1 MSTRVFVF
9 VSVLLVSSAVCAQL
23 TPSERRGK
31 QIYLRGE
38 SPSGK
43 QITAMLGD
51 IDVPASTMS
60 CAGCH
65 GLRGEGKTEGGVTAG
80 NLTWSNLLK
89 PYGHTHPSGRKHGAF
104 DERLFTRSLIQGL
117 DPAGNKLAVAM
128 PRYEMSPE
136 DIADLTAYL
145 KRIET
150 DRDPGLTES
159 TITVGTILPKDGA
172 LAEIGTAMNDVLTAY
187 FANINEKGG
196 IYNRRIELQTIE
208 AGADAA
214 TTAANAR
221 TRIQNGE
228 LFAIVGGLSAGA
240 DKELAAITKEAE
252 IPFIGPATLLTKVS
266 AEDNRNLFYLLPG
279 ASHQARAL
287 VNFAAEKP
295 ALKKSRMAIV
305 HAENELAIAAAT
317 AMDEQA
323 RKLGWTTIT
332 RKRYSRESF
341 DAVALAETLKAEGAE
356 SVFFL
361 GAGNETAFISAAA
374 AANWTPHVFLLGAL
388 TTRDL
393 VKTLPATFRDRVFL
407 AFPTVP
413 GDVAPSGLAELRALE
428 EKHKFAPGHTA
439 SKLNAF
445 AAAKIFT
452 EALKRAGRDLSRE
465 KLVTALEGLYEY
477 DTGVM
482 PSITFGPNRRVGSM
496 GSYVV
501 SPDLGK
507 REFVL
512 ISNK

>member
-1 MSTRVFVF
+1 
-9 VSVLLVSSAVCAQL
+9 
-23 TPSERRGK
+23 
-31 QIYLRGE
+31 
-38 SPSGK
+38 
-43 QITAMLGD
+43 
-51 IDVPASTMS
+51 
-60 CAGCH
+60 
-65 GLRGEGKTEGGVTAG
+65 
-80 NLTWSNLLK
+80 
-89 PYGHTHPSGRKHGAF
+89 
-104 DERLFTRSLIQGL
+104 
-117 DPAGNKLAVAM
+117 
-128 PRYEMSPE
+128 
-136 DIADLTAYL
+136 
-145 KRIET
+145 
-150 DRDPGLTES
+150 
-159 TITVGTILPKDGA
+159 
-172 LAEIGTAMNDVLTAY
+172 
-187 FANINEKGG
+187 
-196 IYNRRIELQTIE
+196 
-208 AGADAA
+208 
-214 TTAANAR
+214 
-221 TRIQNGE
+221 
-228 LFAIVGGLSAGA
+228 
-240 DKELAAITKEAE
+240 
-252 IPFIGPATLLTKVS
+252 
-266 AEDNRNLFYLLPG
+266 
-279 ASHQARAL
+279 
-287 VNFAAEKP
+287 
-295 ALKKSRMAIV
+295 MAIV

-332 RKRYSRESF
+332 RKSYLRERF
-341 DAVALAETLKAEGAE
+341 DAVAMVETLKAEGAE

-374 AANWTPHVFLLGAL
+374 AANWTPHIFLLGAL

-393 VKTLPATFRDRVFL
+393 VKTLPANFKDRVFL

-501 SPDLGK
+501 SPDLAK